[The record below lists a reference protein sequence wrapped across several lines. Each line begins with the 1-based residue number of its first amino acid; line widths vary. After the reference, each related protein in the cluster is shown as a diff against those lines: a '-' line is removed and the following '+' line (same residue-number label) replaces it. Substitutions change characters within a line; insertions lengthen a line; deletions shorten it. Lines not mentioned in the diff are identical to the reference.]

1 MLALQRTAGNRATV
15 SLTRGTTV
23 VQRKRTALTSKE
35 VLASLKAL
43 PFMKG
48 KLDQTIHGKM
58 MEQRVAAEMR
68 SYKTHFGKKTD
79 EDLNVRD
86 AMMLSI
92 ALEGVAR
99 IISEELN
106 DASVQPAVMAKLF
119 ELYQADVGTSVRK
132 KKSSLRPSKSA
143 MPKILGLT
151 GALMDGDPV
160 TQYMHREIH
169 LDVAA
174 AQIAAMATKAQT
186 HDPTMTPERMYEL
199 LEQRFQAKMSTYSKS
214 ELYANDP
221 TKSYGL
227 DETHGE
233 YSQYFFQK
241 LFGTDAFA
249 GAGGGAAWDT
259 AAKGQ
264 PDRMKFTADSE
275 QRLAALLAKVKA
287 PATNGPQT
295 KVRDP
300 KLTPRQ
306 EQHLASV
313 EAEESIVNQGDMKR
327 RFAALFVERYSLTQ
341 ADATKLFDNVADYLR
356 TAIPL
361 TITAKADD
369 WFGAGKTTDSEFKPA
384 TAAKKQTNVST
395 LFSKPQAQGDI
406 AHLPTWADKVPTSAD
421 ARGPKYLR
429 FRHWKDQ
436 LLTGLRDLQS
446 DEMAVFGAANPTW
459 EGARGSDTPT
469 EHGTNYYGDFHFV
482 LDRGKVKDRMV
493 YTATDHGAP
502 RRDPVLALNDFA
514 FGGKGLTWLK
524 DVKRTSMLDAVVNAV
539 RLKTALYGMPLL
551 FEVQIFGGV
560 NIKTDVKEVN
570 LSSKVSATAEQNIT
584 NFYQGTA
591 VAIKKI
597 DANAPTGRVFSP
609 GGLTELDALAMVA
622 AGYGDTAEKQAFE
635 ADTAGVTDQL
645 TRVPIRVAYGLA
657 LYIKQAATQG
667 KGGLSDEDK
676 DVLDKSLARMKS
688 MAKAGASLSGPI
700 KKNLADRM
708 QEAEQALTAAKAEA
722 APEVVDIDTDDL
734 ALV

>member
-1 MLALQRTAGNRATV
+1 
-15 SLTRGTTV
+15 
-23 VQRKRTALTSKE
+23 
-35 VLASLKAL
+35 
-43 PFMKG
+43 
-48 KLDQTIHGKM
+48 
-58 MEQRVAAEMR
+58 
-68 SYKTHFGKKTD
+68 
-79 EDLNVRD
+79 
-86 AMMLSI
+86 MMLSI

-132 KKSSLRPSKSA
+132 KKSSLRPSKST
-143 MPKILGLT
+143 MPRILGLT

-174 AQIAAMATKAQT
+174 AQIAAMATKAQA

-221 TKSYGL
+221 TKSYGM

-241 LFGTDAFA
+241 LFGADAFA

-300 KLTPRQ
+300 ETNAASGTAPRVRRGRRVHRRSSRH
-306 EQHLASV
+306 ETSVRGVVRRAVLAHPGGRDQAVRRRGRLPSHRH
-313 EAEESIVNQGDMKR
+313 SPHHHGQGR
-327 RFAALFVERYSLTQ
+327 RLVR
-341 ADATKLFDNVADYLR
+341 R
-356 TAIPL
+356 
-361 TITAKADD
+361 
-369 WFGAGKTTDSEFKPA
+369 GKTTGSEFKPA

-482 LDRGKVKDRMV
+482 LDRDTVKDRMV

-502 RRDPVLALNDFA
+502 RRDPVLSLNDFA
-514 FGGKGLTWLK
+514 FGGRGLTWLK

-597 DANAPTGRVFSP
+597 DANAAHGTGVQSRGSHR
-609 GGLTELDALAMVA
+609 LDALAMVA
-622 AGYGDTAEKQAFE
+622 AGYGDTTEKQRFE

-722 APEVVDIDTDDL
+722 APEVVDIDTDEL